1 MFTNYFK
8 IECVIKVI
16 KKKSNDLSSIPGF
29 HIMKGKNGTYKWLWY
44 LNTHSYTHTQT
55 HRETQM
61 HTHTLK

>member
-29 HIMKGKNGTYKWLWY
+29 HIMEGKNSTYKWLWY
-44 LNTHSYTHTQT
+44 LNTHS
-55 HRETQM
+55 
-61 HTHTLK
+61 HTHTHKHTEGHKCTRTL

>member
-1 MFTNYFK
+1 MCNKTYQ
-8 IECVIKVI
+8 

-29 HIMKGKNGTYKWLWY
+29 HIMEDKNGTYKLLWH
-44 LNTHSYTHTQT
+44 LNTHSHTHTQT